1 VSPSRLLR
9 IGEFA
14 NFRSS
19 HATRTVFWSLYAYDK
34 GASFAFGRPYM
45 ILDQHIDVHE
55 PANADI
61 SLMAEDSTEPIVSKP
76 IEEPTPYSKL
86 RAPSS
91 TISTSSI

>member
-1 VSPSRLLR
+1 
-9 IGEFA
+9 
-14 NFRSS
+14 
-19 HATRTVFWSLYAYDK
+19 
-34 GASFAFGRPYM
+34 M

-76 IEEPTPYSKL
+76 IEEPTPYSKF

-91 TISTSSI
+91 SISTSSI